1 MSKTANHSLQT
12 LQQQIQQH
20 SNELSTLTET
30 VREISHTLKLLT
42 ESQKSLSRLLE
53 ARIEHTVEINY
64 IKKMLSELGDK
75 FGVIN
80 RRLDALEKAH
90 SFDKGEQTGRR
101 TWLKGFHEYW
111 SVMAIIVTFSMGSI
125 YLYASKPLWFRSSL
139 PLSAAN
145 ESV

>member
-1 MSKTANHSLQT
+1 MNKASIASLHG
-12 LQQQIQQH
+12 LQRQIEQH
-20 SNELSTLTET
+20 SQELSTLTET

-75 FGVIN
+75 FSIIN

-90 SFDKGEQTGRR
+90 SFDKGEQNGRR
-101 TWLKGFHEYW
+101 TWLRGFKDYW
-111 SVMAIIVTFSMGSI
+111 MMMLIIVSFSTGSI
-125 YLYASKPLWFRSSL
+125 YLYASKPLWFRTSL
-139 PLSAAN
+139 PVSDNHNL
-145 ESV
+145 

>member
-1 MSKTANHSLQT
+1 MNKASMASLQT
-12 LQQQIQQH
+12 LQHQIQQH

-64 IKKMLSELGDK
+64 IKKMLGELSDK
-75 FGVIN
+75 FSVIN

-101 TWLKGFHEYW
+101 TWLRGFKDYW
-111 SVMAIIVTFSMGSI
+111 VMMLIMISFSTGSI
-125 YLYASKPLWFRSSL
+125 YLYASKPIWFRTSL
-139 PLSAAN
+139 PSTSSNLF
-145 ESV
+145 